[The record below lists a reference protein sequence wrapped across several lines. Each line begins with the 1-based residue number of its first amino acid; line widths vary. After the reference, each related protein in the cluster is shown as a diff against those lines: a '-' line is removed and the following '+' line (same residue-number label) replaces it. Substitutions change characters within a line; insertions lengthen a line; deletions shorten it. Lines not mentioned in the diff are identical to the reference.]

1 MALSLEQMRARIQE
15 QENPTQTYT
24 NKASELLPFWN
35 IKEDEE
41 ISLRFLPDGDS
52 SNDFFWLERDMINLT
67 FNGVKG
73 QHNDFTKVSVPCN
86 EMWDKV
92 NSCPILVEVRKWWGT
107 EFEEQARKYW
117 KKKSYL
123 MQCMVVGNNPIK
135 EESPENPIRRVI
147 LNKQIFNQVKSILKN
162 TEIEYLP
169 FDYEHGRD
177 FKIIKSKNSGGY
189 AEYNGSYKFNER
201 SLSQEERDAIAQHGL
216 FNLSEF
222 MPKRPTPEE
231 LVCIREMF
239 EASLAGEAYDP
250 ERWAHL
256 PWRPHDVQQRQAPS
270 APVMASNVQPQT
282 QAPVSQVQTPQPQ
295 VNQTLAGMGAQPS
308 VQPQPQVQVQEHQ
321 VQVQEQVQQGTALSP
336 QELIAQMM
344 QNKG

>member
-1 MALSLEQMRARIQE
+1 MALSLAEMRARLAA
-15 QENPTQTYT
+15 QENPTQTFS
-24 NKASELLPFWN
+24 NKSSELLPFWN

-41 ISLRFLPDGDS
+41 ITLRFLPDGDT

-67 FNGVKG
+67 FSGVKG
-73 QHNDFTKVSVPCN
+73 QHDEFTKVAVPCN

-92 NSCPILVEVRKWWGT
+92 NSCPILAEVRQWWGT

-135 EESPENPIRRVI
+135 DDEAPSPIRRVI

-169 FDYEHGRD
+169 FDFEHGRD

-189 AEYNGSYKFNER
+189 AEYNGSYKFTER
-201 SLSQEERDAIAQHGL
+201 ALSPEERDAITEHGL

-231 LVCIREMF
+231 LVSIREMF

-256 PWRPHDVQQRQAPS
+256 PWRPRGVEQKQAPTV
-270 APVMASNVQPQT
+270 APTAQPQVQATVT
-282 QAPVSQVQTPQPQ
+282 QAPQPQ
-295 VNQTLAGMGAQPS
+295 INPALASMGAQPN
-308 VQPQPQVQVQEHQ
+308 VQMQAPQPQVQVQEHH
-321 VQVQEQVQQGTALSP
+321 VQEQTEVQQTAPLSP
-336 QELIAQMM
+336 QELIQQMM
-344 QNKG
+344 QNKQ